1 MACLLELSNISKSF
15 ASVRVLTGVNF
26 DVRAG
31 EVHALMGENGAG
43 KSTMIKIVAGVIT
56 PSGGEMRVNGEEVH
70 FSSPKEANARGI
82 ATVYQEM
89 LLFPDLTVAENIFLG
104 HAPRGTVGNIDWRE
118 MKAKARALLDSLDS
132 HDLDV
137 DAVVGTLSVAN
148 RQRVEIAK
156 ALSQDARIVI
166 MDEPTAAL
174 AETDAKRLLDIVRRL
189 RDRGV
194 GIIYVSHRMAEIF
207 AIADR
212 ITVLRDGVMIGTRN
226 RDEVDQPTLVSMM
239 VGRDIAQLYPKA
251 EVALGEVLLET
262 RDLCC
267 NDRVRNVSLHVRAG
281 EIVGIAGLVGAG
293 RTELALTMF
302 GITPATSGEIR
313 IDGKTVAIGSPR
325 EARDLG
331 IAYIPEDRGRQ
342 GLVKAET
349 IRENIIHPILDRI
362 SRYFLV
368 NRRKER
374 SLAVQSIKQLS
385 IRTWGADQIA
395 GQLSGGNQQ
404 KVVVA
409 KWLGTKPRI
418 LIMDEPTRGIDV
430 GAKAE
435 IYTLMGDLA
444 RDGIAIIM
452 ISSELPEVLG
462 MSDRVLVMNE
472 GRLVAEIPR
481 VSATLESVG
490 AAMTH
495 SARHQEIER

>member
-1 MACLLELSNISKSF
+1 MTCLLELSNISKSF

-26 DVRAG
+26 DVRPG

-43 KSTMIKIVAGVIT
+43 KSTMIKIVAGVLT
-56 PSGGEMRVNGEEVH
+56 PSGGEMRVNGEAVQ
-70 FSSPKEANARGI
+70 FSSPKDANARGI

-104 HAPRGTVGNIDWRE
+104 HAPRGSVGHIDWRS
-118 MKAKARALLDSLDS
+118 MRSKARALLDSLDS
-132 HDLDV
+132 PDLDV
-137 DAVVGTLSVAN
+137 DAMVGTLSVAN

-251 EVALGEVLLET
+251 EVTLGDVLLET

-267 NDRVRNVSLHVRAG
+267 NERVRNVSLDVRAG
-281 EIVGIAGLVGAG
+281 EIVGIAGLIGAG

-302 GITPATSGEIR
+302 GITPATAGEIR
-313 IDGKTVAIGSPR
+313 IGGEAVTIRSPR

-342 GLVKAET
+342 GLVKAQT

-368 NRRKER
+368 SLRKER

-435 IYTLMGDLA
+435 IYTLMGELA

-462 MSDRVLVMNE
+462 MSDRIMVMNE
-472 GRLVAEIPR
+472 GKLVAEIPR
-481 VSATLESVG
+481 AEAMLESVG

>member
-56 PSGGEMRVNGEEVH
+56 PSGGEMRVNGEVVH

-313 IDGKTVAIGSPR
+313 IDGKPVAIGSPR

-481 VSATLESVG
+481 ASATLESVG

>member
-1 MACLLELSNISKSF
+1 MTCLLELSNISKSF
-15 ASVRVLTGVNF
+15 AHVRVLERVDF

-43 KSTMIKIVAGVIT
+43 KSTLIKIVAGVIA
-56 PSGGEMRVNGEEVH
+56 PSGGEMRIDGEAVR

-104 HAPRGTVGNIDWRE
+104 HAPRGPVGAIDWSAMRS
-118 MKAKARALLDSLDS
+118 KARALLDSLDS

-137 DAVVGTLSVAN
+137 DTVVGTLSVAN

-212 ITVLRDGVMIGTRN
+212 ITVLRDGMMIGTRN
-226 RDEVDQPTLVSMM
+226 RGDVDQPTLVSMM
-239 VGRDIAQLYPKA
+239 VGRDIAQLYPKVDV
-251 EVALGEVLLET
+251 EPGEVLLEA
-262 RDLCC
+262 RDVCC
-267 NDRVRNVSLHVRAG
+267 GDRVSHANLHVRAG
-281 EIVGIAGLVGAG
+281 EIVGVAGLIGAG
-293 RTELALTMF
+293 RTELALTLF

-313 IDGKTVAIGSPR
+313 IDGKPVTIASPR

-349 IRENIIHPILDRI
+349 IAQNIVHPILDRI
-362 SRYFLV
+362 SRWFFV
-368 NRRKER
+368 NLRSER
-374 SLAVQSIKQLS
+374 SLAAQSIKQLS
-385 IRTWGADQIA
+385 IRTWGGEQIA

-435 IYTLMGDLA
+435 IYALMGKLA
-444 RDGIAIIM
+444 QEGIGILM

-462 MSDRVLVMNE
+462 MSDRIMVMNE
-472 GRLVAEIPR
+472 GKLVAEIPR
-481 VSATLESVG
+481 AVATLESVG
-490 AAMTH
+490 AAMTNVD
-495 SARHQEIER
+495 RHQETER